1 MKKTCFLLLAILAC
15 SISNAQI
22 TISSS
27 DMPVAGDT
35 VRYSISAS
43 VVSSTLLNQTG
54 TNQTWDFS
62 FLAPTNQDIA
72 AFKTPASINIA
83 YLLSFGSSSYGK
95 YDGDMTIGVV
105 QATDVYT
112 FYKNSSGSF
121 VADGRGFTASASPLP
136 LTQTYTGKD
145 IIYKFPLNYG
155 NADTNSYSSSEAN
168 AVVAQVAS
176 SGRRINTVD
185 GWGSITTPYGTF
197 NCIRVKSVVR
207 HTDTLKTQFINLP
220 VTKNFTEYKWL
231 AAGQKIPVLE
241 IVVTSGIGGS
251 TVIRYRDVY
260 RASVFVNKARFTASR
275 TKATATDTVTFTDQ
289 SPVTPA
295 APTAWQWTITPNT
308 FQYVGGTNA
317 ASQNP
322 KVLFSDTGFYSV
334 KLKATYAAGSDDTLR
349 SNYIQIG
356 STPVVDFGV
365 DKQVTTP
372 SISVN
377 FTDSST
383 NTPTAWLWSFSPNTI
398 SYIGGTNQASQNP
411 KVIFNDTGYYHVT
424 LRATNAFGNKSLQ
437 KTSYIHV
444 LNQLSPPPIAGF
456 SADNLYPTLSTV
468 VSFTDSSSNNPTS
481 WLWTFT
487 PNTVSYVGSSS
498 ASQNPKVVFSATG
511 FYSVTLKASNAFGF
525 DEEIQTNYIRVVG
538 TAIHTIEE
546 ALLFTLFPNPAKSQA
561 IISWRGTEGNA
572 TGRLSDVTG
581 KSIQTFTIPA
591 QNKTY
596 VLPLS
601 SLASGIYFIQL
612 QTTDGTFTQK
622 LIIE

>member
-1 MKKTCFLLLAILAC
+1 MKRICFFLFAC
-15 SISNAQI
+15 MAFSISNAQI

-35 VRYSISAS
+35 VRYSISTS
-43 VVSSTLLNQTG
+43 TVSTTLLNQIG
-54 TNQTWDFS
+54 TNQNWDFN
-62 FLAPTNQDIA
+62 FLAPANQNIA
-72 AFKTPASINIA
+72 AFKTASSINIA
-83 YLLSFGSSSYGK
+83 YLLTFGSSSYGK

-112 FYKNSSGSF
+112 FYKNISGSF
-121 VADGRGFTASASPLP
+121 AADGRGFSVSASPLP

-168 AVVAQVAS
+168 AIVAQVES
-176 SGRRINTVD
+176 SGKRINTVD

-241 IVVTSGIGGS
+241 IVVTTGVGGS
-251 TVIRYRDVY
+251 TVVRYRDVY
-260 RASVFVNKARFTASR
+260 RGSVFINKARFTATR
-275 TKATATDTVTFTDQ
+275 TKATVTDTVTFTDQ
-289 SPVTPA
+289 SPITPA
-295 APTAWQWTITPNT
+295 APTAWQWAITPNT

-317 ASQNP
+317 SSQNP
-322 KVLFSDTGFYSV
+322 KVLFTDTGFYSV

-356 STPVVDFGV
+356 STPVVAFGV
-365 DKQVTTP
+365 DKHVTTP
-372 SISVN
+372 SILLN
-377 FTDSST
+377 FSDSST

-398 SYIGGTNQASQNP
+398 SYIGGTSQASQNP

-444 LNQLSPPPIAGF
+444 VNQLSPPPVAGF
-456 SADNLYPTLSTV
+456 SADNLYPSLSTV
-468 VSFTDSSSNNPTS
+468 VSFNDSSSNNPTT
-481 WLWTFT
+481 WLWTFA
-487 PNTVSYVGSSS
+487 PNTISYVGSSS
-498 ASQNPKVVFSATG
+498 ASQNPKVVFAATG

-525 DEEIQTNYIRVVG
+525 DEKIQTDYIRVIG
-538 TAIHTIEE
+538 TGINTIEE
-546 ALLFTLFPNPAKSQA
+546 VFHFTVFPNPAKSQVT
-561 IISWRGTEGNA
+561 INCRSRGENSIARFT
-572 TGRLSDVTG
+572 DVTG

-591 QNKTY
+591 QNSTY

-612 QTTDGTFTQK
+612 LTESGTYCQK
-622 LIIE
+622 LIVK

>member
-35 VRYSISAS
+35 VRYSISSS

-62 FLAPTNQDIA
+62 FLTPTNQDIA
-72 AFKTPASINIA
+72 AFKTASSINIT
-83 YLLSFGSSSYGK
+83 YLLTFGSSSYGK
-95 YDGDMTIGVV
+95 YDGDMTVGIV
-105 QATDVYT
+105 QANDVYT

-121 VADGRGFTASASPLP
+121 AADGRGFSVSASPLP

-145 IIYKFPLNYG
+145 VIYKFPLNYG

-168 AVVAQVAS
+168 AIVAQVAS

-197 NCIRVKSVVR
+197 NCIRIKSVVR
-207 HTDTLKTQFINLP
+207 HTDTLKTQFVNLP

-251 TVIRYRDVY
+251 TVVRYRDVY
-260 RASVFVNKARFTASR
+260 RTSVFVNKARFTASR
-275 TKATATDTVTFTDQ
+275 TKATVTDTVTFTDQ
-289 SPVTPA
+289 SQVSPA
-295 APTAWQWTITPNT
+295 APNAWQWTITPNT
-308 FQYVGGTNA
+308 FQYVGGTSA
-317 ASQNP
+317 SSQNP
-322 KVLFSDTGFYSV
+322 RVLFSDTGFYSV

-356 STPVVDFGV
+356 STPAVAFGV

-398 SYIGGTNQASQNP
+398 SYIGGTSQTSQNP
-411 KVIFNDTGYYHVT
+411 KVIFNDTGYYQVT
-424 LRATNAFGNKSLQ
+424 LRATNAFGNKTLQ

-444 LNQLSPPPIAGF
+444 VSQLSPPPVAGF
-456 SADNLYPTLSTV
+456 NADNLYPTLSSV
-468 VSFTDSSSNNPTS
+468 VSFADSSSNNPTS
-481 WLWTFT
+481 WLWTFA

-498 ASQNPKVVFSATG
+498 ASQNPKVVFAATG

-525 DEEIQTNYIRVVG
+525 DEKIQTNYIRVIG
-538 TAIHTIEE
+538 TGINTIKEGFH
-546 ALLFTLFPNPAKSQA
+546 FTVFPNPAKSQV
-561 IISWRGTEGNA
+561 IISWGGNGEIA
-572 TGRLSDVTG
+572 TGHLTDLTG
-581 KSIQTFTIPA
+581 KSIQTFTIPT
-591 QNKTY
+591 QNNTY
-596 VLPLS
+596 ILPLS

-612 QTTDGTFTQK
+612 QTTEGTFTQK